1 MTKSLATRFE
11 QLQPVLMLLLP
22 ATADDVEALV
32 DVQQEGA
39 IRGLSHIFPQ
49 DEFPFPRA
57 AVVARWHEEIAD
69 PGTHAYICLDS
80 VGNVSGFAATR
91 GAEVLHFGTSV
102 GDWGTG
108 LAQALHDALL
118 AELAVTAP
126 AEATYAWLR
135 VFEDNQ
141 RARRFYQRLGWGETS
156 NWTRTRFPPHPTL
169 IELRRALA
177 R

>member
-1 MTKSLATRFE
+1 MPTRFAR
-11 QLQPVLMLLLP
+11 LQPVLMLLLS
-22 ATADDVEALV
+22 ATANDVEALV

-69 PGTHAYICLDS
+69 AGTHAYICLDS
-80 VGNVSGFAATR
+80 AGNISGFAATR
-91 GAEVLHFGTSV
+91 RVEVLHFGTSV
-102 GDWGTG
+102 RTWGSG
-108 LAQALHDALL
+108 LAQVLHDAVLS
-118 AELAVTAP
+118 ELAVTAP
-126 AEATYAWLR
+126 AEATSVCLR

-141 RARRFYQRLGWGETS
+141 RARRFYQRLGWAETS
-156 NWTRTRFPPHPTL
+156 NRTRTAFPPHPTL
-169 IELRRALA
+169 IELRRALS